1 MELPGSY
8 ANLMQFV
15 PEKARPMVEA
25 GMKVQAERRNA
36 LAAQLAQRQATLQQ
50 QRDETLA
57 DVQGQ
62 FDQLPDEIKQFPA
75 VQHELKRQQILAD
88 MDMDRGLAS
97 LGAYGQ
103 PSEVLHNQLKMVEDK
118 YKRHDDDL
126 KPWETTE
133 VNKGIKQN
141 WQKIAESNK
150 RVNTLVST
158 IGKTK
163 ELLDSGNKQAA
174 MENIRTNVLKPLNS
188 IDSDDAL
195 QIGEVLLKF
204 NKVMNAPETAE
215 FAGKKITNPSVWFN
229 KYLQAKTKQ
238 EKEGIQ
244 KGFFETI
251 ETLFDADPEGFL
263 ETAIDGA
270 NSHVDSYNKRLREQ
284 VINTTSPG
292 IARRMGAVPL
302 EYVSQVRK
310 AQQQQVNP
318 LATPNPFSQ
327 GMPTQSSQQISGG
340 AGVTAPSNIQQPA
353 QNPLTAPIGGSTI
366 FKIKQR

>member
-36 LAAQLAQRQATLQQ
+36 LASQLAQQQMLLQS
-50 QRDETLA
+50 QRDATVAE
-57 DVQGQ
+57 VEKQ
-62 FDQLPDEIKQFPA
+62 FSELPDEMKQFPA

-97 LGAYGQ
+97 LSAYGQ
-103 PSEVLHNQLKMVEDK
+103 PSEVLNNQLKMVKEK
-118 YKRHDDDL
+118 YDRYEEAL

-133 VNKGIKQN
+133 SNKTIKQN
-141 WQKIAESNK
+141 WHKIADSNK
-150 RVNTLVST
+150 RVNTLIST
-158 IGKTK
+158 ISKTK

-174 MENIRTNVLKPLNS
+174 MDNIRMNVLKPLNS
-188 IDSDDAL
+188 IDSDDAI

-204 NKVMNAPETAE
+204 NKVMTAPETAE
-215 FAGKKITNPSVWFN
+215 FAGKKITNPTVWFN
-229 KYLQAKTKQ
+229 RYLQAKTKQ

-251 ETLFDADPEGFL
+251 ETLFDSDPEGFL

-292 IARRMGAVPL
+292 VARRMGAVPL
-302 EYVSQVRK
+302 EYVSQIRK
-310 AQQQQVNP
+310 PQQQQTSPLSTRNP
-318 LATPNPFSQ
+318 LGQT
-327 GMPTQSSQQISGG
+327 MISGG
-340 AGVTAPSNIQQPA
+340 AGSATPNPVQGPVEEPIQD
-353 QNPLTAPIGGSTI
+353 PLHKPLGGSTI
-366 FKIKQR
+366 IRIIR